1 MGRASWCV
9 AALLAIVGSAWASD
23 QEKAEKQIRF
33 MTAMSRDDTARSII
47 SRTFADVFKIQRSQL
62 VVERKQLGLNYGGLF
77 LVHELLLSGT
87 QLNEVVAQLRARKS
101 ILDIAN
107 SSQADWKRI
116 AADAKKMNN
125 RIDDSIYKHFLHSR
139 PDDERDKL
147 EHYNPSADLVRA
159 DADAT
164 LEEIQKAQKDFVF
177 WRTQAAPI
185 MGGQADVST
194 PIGQT
199 YQQQRDNTSASRG
212 AAPSAPSIAH

>member
-9 AALLAIVGSAWASD
+9 AALLLIVGSAGASD

-212 AAPSAPSIAH
+212 ATPSAPSIGH